1 MLKIAFYKGTRPGIQ
16 GIYSRG
22 VRFIDRGIYSHCELI
37 FSDGVSASASF
48 IDGGVR
54 FKQIDY
60 NKDNWDIYEI
70 DDPNGIFERKALEW
84 FVEHE
89 GDKYDIWGNVR
100 FVLGFVKHEN
110 NKQFCSEAC
119 AEALGFYEGW
129 RYGPNGLA
137 SILKRFY
144 PKIN

>member
-1 MLKIAFYKGTRPGIQ
+1 MKIAFYKATRSGLQ
-16 GIYSRG
+16 GLYSRG
-22 VRFIDRGIYSHCELI
+22 VRLIDGGPYSHCELI
-37 FSDGVSASASF
+37 FSNGISASASF

-60 NKDNWDIYEI
+60 NNNHWDIFSI
-70 DDPNGIFERKALEW
+70 PDPDGIQELRANDW

-89 GDKYDIWGNVR
+89 GDKYDILGNVR
-100 FVLGFVKHEN
+100 FVFGFVKHDN

-137 SILKRFY
+137 SIIKRLY
-144 PKIN
+144 PKVL